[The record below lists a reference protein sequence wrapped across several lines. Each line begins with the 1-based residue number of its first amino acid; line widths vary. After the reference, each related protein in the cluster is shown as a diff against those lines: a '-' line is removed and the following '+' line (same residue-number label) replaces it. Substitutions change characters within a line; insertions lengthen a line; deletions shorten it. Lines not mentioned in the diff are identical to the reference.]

1 MNKEQIHCGKPTCDM
16 KDCACAKMFSKQT
29 WSDSVDKLN
38 ENMTAEEYQD
48 SLSEWDSIFDP
59 AEKPEYSQDQLIRFA
74 ELFAEHKNKNNKTT
88 GFDSWLNEL
97 EDGDQPT
104 CNVENPEDCEN
115 CGS

>member
-16 KDCACAKMFSKQT
+16 KDCTCAKMFSKQT

-38 ENMTAEEYQD
+38 
-48 SLSEWDSIFDP
+48 
-59 AEKPEYSQDQLIRFA
+59 K
-74 ELFAEHKNKNNKTT
+74 NKTT

>member
-1 MNKEQIHCGKPTCDM
+1 MNKEQIHCGRPTCE
-16 KDCACAKMFSKQT
+16 KKYCTC
-29 WSDSVDKLN
+29 
-38 ENMTAEEYQD
+38 ENLKPMTAEEFQD
-48 SLSEWDSIFDP
+48 SLNEWDTIFDP